1 MNLNLDKFLDYSKNP
16 IKSYAKLKRKF
27 DKAGNLMEE
36 SFFNTKGEMMNLNV
50 GAISGYAKANYV
62 YTNDNKVTQ
71 ISYFSV
77 KNKLIRTS
85 KGYAKVTIKG
95 DFVEY
100 YDENEKPINVKR

>member
-1 MNLNLDKFLDYSKNP
+1 
-16 IKSYAKLKRKF
+16 
-27 DKAGNLMEE
+27 
-36 SFFNTKGEMMNLNV
+36 MMNLNV